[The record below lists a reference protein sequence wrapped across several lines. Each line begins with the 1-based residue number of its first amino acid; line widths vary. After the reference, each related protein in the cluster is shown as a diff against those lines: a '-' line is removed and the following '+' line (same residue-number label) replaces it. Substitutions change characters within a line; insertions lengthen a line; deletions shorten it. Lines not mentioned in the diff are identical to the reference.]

1 MARII
6 MMDASMTGSTEM
18 MADAIG
24 DYIKGAGHEL
34 VRKSFDFDEIDVQ
47 ELLDYDGI
55 LIGSYTWD
63 DDLPYEVEDF
73 YEELDEV
80 DLTGKLVGVFG
91 SCDSFYDSY
100 GAALETIAA
109 RVPTIGGTMYE
120 EKLKVELEPNDED
133 IEHCKQFAAGFL
145 EQLSKMG

>member
-1 MARII
+1 MAKI
-6 MMDASMTGSTEM
+6 MLMDASMTGSTEM

-24 DYIKGAGHEL
+24 DYVQGAGHEL
-34 VRKSFDFDEIDVQ
+34 VRKSFDFDAIDVQ

-73 YEELDEV
+73 YEDLDDV

-109 RVPTIGGTMYE
+109 RVPEIGGSMYE
-120 EKLKVELEPNDED
+120 EKLKVELEPNDKD
-133 IEHCKQFAAGFL
+133 IEDCKHFAAGFL
-145 EQLSKMG
+145 EQLAKM